1 MHLKFYSFV
10 IVLFFVF
17 ISTNVNGQKYSLSG
31 YIKDASNGETLIG
44 ASVYNKENAQDGTI
58 SNAYGFY
65 SLSLEK
71 GTYTIVFSYL
81 GFQNQEFEIVLSQD
95 LELDIELNDGV
106 FMNEV
111 VVSAEK
117 EEAKKNVESTAMGTV
132 ELPVEQI
139 KKLPALMGEVDILKS
154 IQLLPGV
161 NSGGEGSSGLYVRGG
176 GPDQNLVLLD
186 EALVYNSGH
195 LLGFFSVF
203 NADAIK
209 NTTLIK
215 GGMPANYGGRL
226 SSVLDVQ
233 MKEGN
238 NKYYEAEGGIGL
250 ISSRLTFQGPIV
262 KEKASFIVSGR
273 RTYILDLLQPFLEG
287 GNFEGTNYYFYDLN
301 TKLNWKLGKK
311 DKIFISGYFGRD
323 VLRLSQPNRD
333 FQFNL
338 PYGNSTIT
346 ARWNHLFNNKLFMNV
361 SAIYNDYQFEFTGDQ
376 DEFNFQLFSG
386 VEDINVKIDFDYFV
400 NNKHAVKFGVNSTY
414 HTLTP
419 STVSASAGDVD
430 FKSTIE
436 PKYALENAIYLK
448 DEWKVNDR
456 LSVDYGLRFSTFT
469 QLGPYK
475 RDDVTSFDPWEPVIT
490 YTGWEPRLAGKYS
503 LSENQSIKA
512 GITRTNQYIHL
523 VSNSSSTLPT
533 DVWSPST
540 ERVKP
545 QIGLQYA
552 VGYFRN
558 FFDNTVEAS
567 IEIYY
572 KDLQNQ
578 LDYSET
584 AVTEIGVDEEL
595 KFIAGRG
602 RAYGAEFFIK
612 KSKGKF
618 NGWIG
623 YTLSRSERAFEEIND
638 GDWFPAVYDR
648 THDLSIVG
656 NYKISPKWDASAVF
670 IYGTGQA
677 YTPLSGL
684 YNIENTLNFF
694 YGPRNSARLPD
705 YHRADL
711 SFNYTPNPKADKQF
725 SGSWSFG
732 IYNLYNRKNPFFTFF
747 EESELSTPTAP
758 TLDSFKVTIFPLI
771 PSITYN
777 YKWRQKKT

>member
-1 MHLKFYSFV
+1 M
-10 IVLFFVF
+10 
-17 ISTNVNGQKYSLSG
+17 NLSG
-31 YIKDASNGETLIG
+31 YVKDASNGETLIG
-44 ASVYNKENAQDGTI
+44 ASIYNQANPQEGTI
-58 SNAYGFY
+58 TNAYGFY

-71 GTYTIVFSYL
+71 GTHTIIFSYL
-81 GFQNQEFEIVLSQD
+81 GFQNQAFEIVID
-95 LELDIELNDGV
+95 DNLELDVELNDGV

-117 EEAKKNVESTAMGTV
+117 EKAKSNVESTNMGTV

-139 KKLPALMGEVDILKS
+139 KKLPALMGEVDILKT

-161 NSGGEGSSGLYVRGG
+161 NSGGEGSSGFYVRGG

-262 KEKASFIVSGR
+262 KDKASFIVSGR
-273 RTYILDLLQPFLEG
+273 RTYILDLLQPFLKG

-301 TKLNWKLGKK
+301 TKLNWKLSKK

-323 VLRLSQPNRD
+323 VLTLSQPNRD
-333 FQFNL
+333 FVFDL

-361 SAIYNDYQFEFTGDQ
+361 TGVYNDYQFEFLGSQND
-376 DEFNFQLFSG
+376 FSFQLFSG
-386 VEDINVKIDFDYFV
+386 VEDYNLKVDFDYFV
-400 NNKHAVKFGVNSTY
+400 SNSHALKFGVSSTH

-430 FKSTIE
+430 FRSTIE
-436 PKYALENAIYLK
+436 PKYALENAIYVK
-448 DEWKVNDR
+448 DEWKVSPR
-456 LSVDYGLRFSTFT
+456 FSLDYGLRYSIFT
-469 QLGPYK
+469 QLGPYI
-475 RDDVTSFDPWEPVIT
+475 RDEETSFDAWEEVIT
-490 YTGWEPRLAGKYS
+490 YQGLEPRVAAKYS
-503 LSENQSIKA
+503 ITESQSVKA

-558 FFDNTVEAS
+558 FLDNTIETS
-567 IEIYY
+567 IEFYY

-584 AVTEIGVDEEL
+584 AVIEVGVDEEL
-595 KFIAGRG
+595 KFIAGKG
-602 RAYGAEFFIK
+602 RAYGAELFIK

-623 YTLSRSERAFEEIND
+623 YTLSRTERAFDEINN
-638 GDWFPAVYDR
+638 GEWFPAVYDR
-648 THDLSIVG
+648 THDISIVT
-656 NYKISPKWDASAVF
+656 NYQISPKWDASAVF
-670 IYGTGQA
+670 VYGTGQA
-677 YTPLSGL
+677 FTPLSGI

-694 YGPRNSARLPD
+694 YGPRNSSRLPD
-705 YHRADL
+705 YHRADI
-711 SFNYTPNPKADKQF
+711 SFNYTPKPNANKKF
-725 SGSWSFG
+725 TGSWSFG
-732 IYNLYNRKNPFFTFF
+732 VYNLYNRKNPFFTFF
-747 EESELSTPTAP
+747 EEAESSTPVAP
-758 TLDSFKVTIFPLI
+758 VLDSFKVTIFPLI

-777 YKWRQKKT
+777 YKWKQKVNK